1 MERKDYLVE
10 ELSKEEKLY
19 LKRIVMTAKNKYFE
33 KNYNY
38 INNTS
43 MFVDEIVS
51 AGEESVLDA
60 VLEKCQEEV
69 KSARE
74 FEKTLSNPSLYNIV
88 KALSLREKEVLFY
101 LYKKQKSIN
110 ETAVIMGLDRKT
122 IRKYRDEAHRK
133 CRKTNKWGNVE
144 CLIILICQI
153 KKF

>member
-19 LKRIVMTAKNKYFE
+19 LKRIVMTDKNKYFE
-33 KNYNY
+33 RNYNY

-43 MFVDEIVS
+43 VFVDGIVS

-101 LYKKQKSIN
+101 LYKKQKNIN

-133 CRKTNKWGNVE
+133 IAEK
-144 CLIILICQI
+144 LINGGM
-153 KKF
+153 

>member
-1 MERKDYLVE
+1 MERKDYLLE
-10 ELSKEEKLY
+10 ELSKEEKSY

-43 MFVDEIVS
+43 MFVDGIVS

-122 IRKYRDEAHRK
+122 IRKYRDEVHRK
-133 CRKTNKWGNVE
+133 IAEK
-144 CLIILICQI
+144 LINGGI
-153 KKF
+153 

>member
-1 MERKDYLVE
+1 MERKDYLLE

-33 KNYNY
+33 RNYNY

-43 MFVDEIVS
+43 VFVDGIVS

-101 LYKKQKSIN
+101 LYKKQKSMN

-133 CRKTNKWGNVE
+133 IAEK
-144 CLIILICQI
+144 LINGGM
-153 KKF
+153 

>member
-1 MERKDYLVE
+1 MERKDYLLE

-19 LKRIVMTAKNKYFE
+19 LKRIVMTDKNKYFE
-33 KNYNY
+33 RNYNY

-43 MFVDEIVS
+43 VFVDGIVS

-101 LYKKQKSIN
+101 LYKKQKNIN

-133 CRKTNKWGNVE
+133 IAEK
-144 CLIILICQI
+144 LINGGM
-153 KKF
+153 

>member
-1 MERKDYLVE
+1 MKRKDYLVE

-19 LKRIVMTAKNKYFE
+19 LKRNVMTAKNKYFE
-33 KNYNY
+33 RNYNY

-43 MFVDEIVS
+43 VFVDGIVS

-101 LYKKQKSIN
+101 LYKKQKNIN

-133 CRKTNKWGNVE
+133 IAEK
-144 CLIILICQI
+144 LINGGM
-153 KKF
+153 

>member
-1 MERKDYLVE
+1 MERKDYLLE

-33 KNYNY
+33 RNYNY

-43 MFVDEIVS
+43 MFVDGIVS

-74 FEKTLSNPSLYNIV
+74 FERTLSNPSLYNIV

-101 LYKKQKSIN
+101 LYKKQKSMN

-133 CRKTNKWGNVE
+133 IAEK
-144 CLIILICQI
+144 LINGGM
-153 KKF
+153 

>member
-88 KALSLREKEVLFY
+88 KVLSLREKEVLFY
-101 LYKKQKSIN
+101 LYKKQKSMN

-133 CRKTNKWGNVE
+133 IAEK
-144 CLIILICQI
+144 LINGGM
-153 KKF
+153 

>member
-10 ELSKEEKLY
+10 ELSREEKLY

-133 CRKTNKWGNVE
+133 IAEK
-144 CLIILICQI
+144 LINGGM
-153 KKF
+153 

>member
-69 KSARE
+69 W
-74 FEKTLSNPSLYNIV
+74 F
-88 KALSLREKEVLFY
+88 LFFCK
-101 LYKKQKSIN
+101 L
-110 ETAVIMGLDRKT
+110 
-122 IRKYRDEAHRK
+122 
-133 CRKTNKWGNVE
+133 
-144 CLIILICQI
+144 
-153 KKF
+153 

>member
-1 MERKDYLVE
+1 MERKDYLLE

-33 KNYNY
+33 RNDNY

-43 MFVDEIVS
+43 MFVDGIVS

-101 LYKKQKSIN
+101 LYKKQKNIN

-133 CRKTNKWGNVE
+133 IAEK
-144 CLIILICQI
+144 LINGRL
-153 KKF
+153 

>member
-19 LKRIVMTAKNKYFE
+19 LERIVMTAKNKYFE
-33 KNYNY
+33 RNYDY

-43 MFVDEIVS
+43 MFVDGIVS
-51 AGEESVLDA
+51 AVEESVLDA

-88 KALSLREKEVLFY
+88 KVLSLREKEVLFY
-101 LYKKQKSIN
+101 LYKKQKSMN

-133 CRKTNKWGNVE
+133 IAEK
-144 CLIILICQI
+144 LINGGM
-153 KKF
+153 

>member
-1 MERKDYLVE
+1 MERKDYLLE

-133 CRKTNKWGNVE
+133 IAEK
-144 CLIILICQI
+144 LINGGM
-153 KKF
+153 

>member
-33 KNYNY
+33 RNYNY

-43 MFVDEIVS
+43 VFVDGIVS

-101 LYKKQKSIN
+101 LYKKQKSMN

-133 CRKTNKWGNVE
+133 IAEK
-144 CLIILICQI
+144 LINGGM
-153 KKF
+153 

>member
-43 MFVDEIVS
+43 MFVDGIVS
-51 AGEESVLDA
+51 AVEESVLDS

-88 KALSLREKEVLFY
+88 KVLSLREKEVLFY
-101 LYKKQKSIN
+101 LYKKQKSMN

-133 CRKTNKWGNVE
+133 IAEK
-144 CLIILICQI
+144 LINGGM
-153 KKF
+153 

>member
-43 MFVDEIVS
+43 VFVDGIVS

-88 KALSLREKEVLFY
+88 KALSLREKEVIFY
-101 LYKKQKSIN
+101 LYKKQKNIN

-133 CRKTNKWGNVE
+133 IAEK
-144 CLIILICQI
+144 LINGGM
-153 KKF
+153 

>member
-60 VLEKCQEEV
+60 VLKKCQEEV

-133 CRKTNKWGNVE
+133 IAEK
-144 CLIILICQI
+144 LINGGM
-153 KKF
+153 

>member
-51 AGEESVLDA
+51 AREESVLDA

-133 CRKTNKWGNVE
+133 IAEK
-144 CLIILICQI
+144 LINGGM
-153 KKF
+153 

>member
-133 CRKTNKWGNVE
+133 IAEK
-144 CLIILICQI
+144 LINGGL
-153 KKF
+153 

>member
-74 FEKTLSNPSLYNIV
+74 FEKTLSNSSLYNIV
-88 KALSLREKEVLFY
+88 KVLSLREKEVLFY
-101 LYKKQKSIN
+101 LYKKQKNIN

-133 CRKTNKWGNVE
+133 IAEK
-144 CLIILICQI
+144 LINGGM
-153 KKF
+153 

>member
-33 KNYNY
+33 RNYNY

-43 MFVDEIVS
+43 MFIDGIVS

-133 CRKTNKWGNVE
+133 IAEK
-144 CLIILICQI
+144 LINGGM
-153 KKF
+153 

>member
-19 LKRIVMTAKNKYFE
+19 LKRIVMTAKNKCFE
-33 KNYNY
+33 RNYNY

-43 MFVDEIVS
+43 MFVDGIVS
-51 AGEESVLDA
+51 AVEESVLDA

-88 KALSLREKEVLFY
+88 KVLSLREKEVLFY
-101 LYKKQKSIN
+101 LYKKQKSMN

-133 CRKTNKWGNVE
+133 IAEK
-144 CLIILICQI
+144 LINGGM
-153 KKF
+153 

>member
-33 KNYNY
+33 RNYNY

-43 MFVDEIVS
+43 VFVDGIVS

-133 CRKTNKWGNVE
+133 IAEK
-144 CLIILICQI
+144 LINGGM
-153 KKF
+153 

>member
-1 MERKDYLVE
+1 MERKDYLLE

-43 MFVDEIVS
+43 MFVDGIVS

-69 KSARE
+69 RSARE

-110 ETAVIMGLDRKT
+110 ETAVIIGLDRKT

-133 CRKTNKWGNVE
+133 IAEK
-144 CLIILICQI
+144 LINGGM
-153 KKF
+153 

>member
-1 MERKDYLVE
+1 MERKDYLLE

-33 KNYNY
+33 RNYNY

-43 MFVDEIVS
+43 VFVDGIVS

-88 KALSLREKEVLFY
+88 KALSLREEEVLFY
-101 LYKKQKSIN
+101 LYKKQKNIN

-133 CRKTNKWGNVE
+133 IAEK
-144 CLIILICQI
+144 LINGGM
-153 KKF
+153 

>member
-1 MERKDYLVE
+1 MERKDYLLE

-19 LKRIVMTAKNKYFE
+19 LKRIVITAKNKYFE
-33 KNYNY
+33 RNYNY

-43 MFVDEIVS
+43 VFVDGIVS

-88 KALSLREKEVLFY
+88 KVLSLREKEVLFY
-101 LYKKQKSIN
+101 LYKKQKNIN

-133 CRKTNKWGNVE
+133 IAEKLINGGMQNV
-144 CLIILICQI
+144 
-153 KKF
+153 

>member
-33 KNYNY
+33 RNYNY

-43 MFVDEIVS
+43 MFVDGIVS
-51 AGEESVLDA
+51 AVEESVLDA
-60 VLEKCQEEV
+60 VIEKCQEEV

-88 KALSLREKEVLFY
+88 KVLSLREKEVLFY
-101 LYKKQKSIN
+101 LYKKQKSMN

-133 CRKTNKWGNVE
+133 IAEK
-144 CLIILICQI
+144 LINGGM
-153 KKF
+153 

>member
-1 MERKDYLVE
+1 MERKDYLLE

-19 LKRIVMTAKNKYFE
+19 LKRIVMTDKNKYFE
-33 KNYNY
+33 RNYNY

-43 MFVDEIVS
+43 VFVDGIVS

-101 LYKKQKSIN
+101 LYKKQKNIN

-122 IRKYRDEAHRK
+122 
-133 CRKTNKWGNVE
+133 NKWGNVK
-144 CLIILICQI
+144 CLIILIYRI